1 MPFISQMIAEY
12 ATTGNGSVIHIL
24 ATLFFYNL
32 VTLILYICDVACVE
46 NLISWKMF
54 QRKKVVAVG
63 RTCIENSGRECT
75 QLTFD
80 LMLW

>member
-54 QRKKVVAVG
+54 QRKKSWLLEG
-63 RTCIENSGRECT
+63 RVLRTQAENVHS
-75 QLTFD
+75 LH
-80 LMLW
+80 LI